1 MAKKLQ
7 RLRNVNELPVKE
19 GHHYEIRKSIQWFDR
34 NDGKNIRITTS
45 KGDILELGL
54 RTVNYPHLMGLQYT
68 SNQRMTA
75 HQMLGVGMRKSDED
89 IARLV
94 SVCDRENPYRV
105 VQRATSVKG
114 FLENLENAS
123 LVDYNPSSRSTSTM
137 KFEKALA
144 IPTRHGSVQVLGIGE
159 RNDSPYLETFLPERR
174 LKQMEGVSFKNRVEK
189 IEVFEKDFNKYREFS
204 FDAEKD
210 SVLREKFVANEFD
223 SDLEAK
229 IDDMVFLDE
238 LTVARNG
245 RLEMDNTLIFQVE
258 QYIEDNSLS
267 SDNLKE
273 GLAAMLFD
281 DINRDGQ
288 YSTEFSTYDV
298 LTRLEEHGVEVP
310 EKNIQKEMELDV

>member
-1 MAKKLQ
+1 M
-7 RLRNVNELPVKE
+7 
-19 GHHYEIRKSIQWFDR
+19 
-34 NDGKNIRITTS
+34 
-45 KGDILELGL
+45 
-54 RTVNYPHLMGLQYT
+54 
-68 SNQRMTA
+68 
-75 HQMLGVGMRKSDED
+75 
-89 IARLV
+89 
-94 SVCDRENPYRV
+94 
-105 VQRATSVKG
+105 QRATSVKG

-223 SDLEAK
+223 SDIEAK

-288 YSTEFSTYDV
+288 YSQEFSTYDV